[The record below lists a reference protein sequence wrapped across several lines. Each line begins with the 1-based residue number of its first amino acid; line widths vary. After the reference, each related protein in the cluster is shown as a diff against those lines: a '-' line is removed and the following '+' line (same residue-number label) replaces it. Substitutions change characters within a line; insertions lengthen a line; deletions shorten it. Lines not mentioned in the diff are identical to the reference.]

1 MATIKPLD
9 VEILKKKINKKIKL
23 IATIEEHNKI
33 GGLGSAVSEFL
44 AEQNNHPPLI
54 KIGVNDKYDFQG
66 GYEYLLKSYGL
77 SSSEIVKAI
86 FKFLNKS

>member
-1 MATIKPLD
+1 MPVCEYLS
-9 VEILKKKINKKIKL
+9 EKINKKIKL

-54 KIGVNDKYDFQG
+54 KIGVNDQYEFQG

-77 SSSEIVKAI
+77 SSSEIVKTI
-86 FKFLNKS
+86 LNF